1 MPANSSQRGNH
12 RHFPYFGTEQ
22 DECVLFIP
30 LPTCPYYVLGQDCH
44 TGRLEKG
51 DELHLRSK
59 REDAPGP
66 KISSFHI
73 LLLHAK
79 TLKTV
84 KMKIFGFAAL
94 WQIDLTPF
102 DFSDQVA
109 EAVCNVLTTSKLS
122 RKEFCF

>member
-1 MPANSSQRGNH
+1 MLLVLKYHPSTFPKWVSS
-12 RHFPYFGTEQ
+12 
-22 DECVLFIP
+22 IP
-30 LPTCPYYVLGQDCH
+30 
-44 TGRLEKG
+44 
-51 DELHLRSK
+51 
-59 REDAPGP
+59 
-66 KISSFHI
+66 I

-84 KMKIFGFAAL
+84 KMRIFGFVAL